1 MSAFN
6 DFCIVCDQLIPQES
20 LPKRVDK
27 LLYCSEQCMVADTGR
42 VPPTEAS
49 ESVATLSDVDE
60 LIASPLLLPLDCKS
74 WADNEEDSEYLLME
88 LESASQAVP
97 RTQTGLDQQQYE
109 GPKQR
114 ERVELLDRV
123 AEDNYK
129 LWLSQHY

>member
-20 LPKRVDK
+20 LPRRVDK
-27 LLYCSEQCMVADTGR
+27 LLYCSEQCMLSDTSR
-42 VPPTEAS
+42 VPQAEAS
-49 ESVATLSDVDE
+49 ESVSTLSDVDE
-60 LIASPLLLPLDCKS
+60 LIASPLLLPLDAKPL
-74 WADNEEDSEYLLME
+74 AGDEEDSEYLLME

-97 RTQTGLDQQQYE
+97 RTGAGMDH
-109 GPKQR
+109 KQDEPR
-114 ERVELLDRV
+114 QRDHVELLDRV